1 MAFVCLSSFPR
12 ILLDF
17 FFFFFAC
24 APVTFYWKILKLDM
38 FLLLLLSFWGDINKL
53 LISRM
58 RSLFKVWSTL
68 HFIPAGLLLSSP
80 WPCCSQDNGGSY
92 ALIGWVTV
100 TFSLTRAFNEECSL
114 SLARPV
120 RNIDLIFVHFSGN
133 RGLFI
138 KIIYEGDWSITST
151 VSLNIFL
158 FFLIFWCWYVMLVW
172 NSYTDNRLWKLYR
185 VWKCFIEVICLF
197 SSWNLQKTS

>member
-1 MAFVCLSSFPR
+1 MASLSRQSNPMMGPLSTPFSRLFMSWRLFVYRLFHAY
-12 ILLDF
+12 F
-17 FFFFFAC
+17 W
-24 APVTFYWKILKLDM
+24 TF
-38 FLLLLLSFWGDINKL
+38 FLLFCMCSCNIFIEKSSNWICFFCCCCRFWGDINKL

-120 RNIDLIFVHFSGN
+120 RNIDLIFVHFF
-133 RGLFI
+133 R
-138 KIIYEGDWSITST
+138 
-151 VSLNIFL
+151 
-158 FFLIFWCWYVMLVW
+158 
-172 NSYTDNRLWKLYR
+172 
-185 VWKCFIEVICLF
+185 
-197 SSWNLQKTS
+197 